1 MSNRGR
7 KGYNYYRRPI
17 GNQRSVINH
26 SRDREEGG
34 GKARVMREVGGKRE
48 RERERAKRRGGER

>member
-7 KGYNYYRRPI
+7 KGYNHYKRPI
-17 GNQRSVINH
+17 GNQRSVKNH

-48 RERERAKRRGGER
+48 SKKRRREMSR

>member
-48 RERERAKRRGGER
+48 RAKRGGGER